1 MTTIQ
6 KVAKE
11 AGVSV
16 ATVSRVLNKSDRVA
30 PKTKSIVEETIK
42 RLKYQPNM
50 LGRNLR
56 RSESRMILALLPS
69 ISNPFY
75 TMIIKGIEDV
85 ARENEYNVLLCQTN
99 SELERELVYINL
111 LKQRLADGLI
121 SLDPTININVLR
133 GVSQDYPIVQSCE
146 YSEEL
151 NLPYVTID
159 NFQAGYQ
166 AVKHLISI
174 GKKKIALINSDN
186 KFIYARLRQKGYLKA
201 LEEAGL
207 GINEDFIING
217 ENDFESGQKSMQ
229 QLLARKDR
237 PDAVFLVS
245 DVLAIGA
252 LKTIRDMKLSV
263 PEDIAVVGFDNIEF
277 AIRMNPALTTIAQPM
292 YEIGRESCRL
302 LINRIVNK
310 DVEIEKIIMDFELII
325 RESTMK
331 QVE

>member
-1 MTTIQ
+1 MSTIEE
-6 KVAKE
+6 VAKE

-16 ATVSRVLNKSDRVA
+16 ATVSRVLNKSNKVTL
-30 PKTKSIVEETIK
+30 KTKIKVEETIK
-42 RLKYQPNM
+42 RLKYEPNM

-75 TMIIKGIEDV
+75 TMIIKGIEDI
-85 ARENEYNVLLCQTN
+85 ARDNGYNVLLCQTD
-99 SELERELVYINL
+99 SEPERELVYINL

-121 SLDPTININVLR
+121 SLDPKIDINVLK
-133 GVSQDYPIVQSCE
+133 GISQDYPIVQSCE

-174 GKKKIALINSDN
+174 GKKKIAFINSDN
-186 KFIYARLRQKGYLKA
+186 KFIYARLREKGYIKA

-207 GINEDFIING
+207 EINKDYIING
-217 ENDFESGQKSMQ
+217 ENDFESGQKNMQ
-229 QLLARKDR
+229 QLLALKNR

-252 LKTIRDMKLSV
+252 LKAIRDMSLSV
-263 PEDIAVVGFDNIEF
+263 PEDIAVVGFDNIDF
-277 AIRMNPALTTIAQPM
+277 STMMNPALTTIAQPM
-292 YEIGRESCRL
+292 YEIGCESCRL
-302 LINRIVNK
+302 LLNRIHHRNA
-310 DVEIEKIIMDFELII
+310 DIEKIIMDFELII
-325 RESTMK
+325 RESTIK
-331 QVE
+331 